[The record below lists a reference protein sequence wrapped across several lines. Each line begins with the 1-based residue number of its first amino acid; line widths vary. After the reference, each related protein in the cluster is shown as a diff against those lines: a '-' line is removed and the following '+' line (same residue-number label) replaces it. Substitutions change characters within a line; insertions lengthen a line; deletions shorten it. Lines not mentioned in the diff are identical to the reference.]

1 MSGTIITAKAG
12 QNFGPLIATAAVQ
25 LSTSTS
31 AKLVYFHREAVSTD
45 LAT

>member
-12 QNFGPLIATAAVQ
+12 QNFGSLIATGAVQ
-25 LSTSTS
+25 LSTSAS
-31 AKLVYFHREAVSTD
+31 AKLVYFHRKAVSKD